1 MKENRYQII
10 MTNRE
15 HIVIEGVEH
24 VASFD
29 EEEIIL
35 ETKTGLLLLKGENLH
50 IIQLNLEEGNLI
62 VEGLIKAVDFTEEK
76 VARGFKG
83 RGKSFLNRLM
93 K

>member
-1 MKENRYQII
+1 MAENRYQII

-24 VASFD
+24 VGSFD

-35 ETKTGLLLLKGENLH
+35 DTKMGVLLLKGENLH
-50 IIQLNLEEGNLI
+50 ITQLNLEEGNLI
-62 VEGLIKAVDFTEEK
+62 VEGLCKTIDFSEEK
-76 VARGFKG
+76 VARGF
-83 RGKSFLNRLM
+83 RGKGKNLLNRLL